1 MHPDDFLDTV
11 LSLLF
16 LTTPETPL
24 LHSFSCGT
32 QDIQSLLWHA
42 RSSVATY
49 GI

>member
-11 LSLLF
+11 MSLFF

-24 LHSFSCGT
+24 LHSLRCGT
-32 QDIQSLLWHA
+32 QDIQPSLWHA
-42 RSSVATY
+42 GSSVATY